1 MGKSGEP
8 NSFDA
13 YYDFSFKTEK
23 NKNIKIKDKKNHK
36 INANDLKVGDIVK
49 IIAKKDKIEIAIGYS
64 IKPIYNIKSVKI
76 IGQDVEGAADTYIF
90 SHASDV
96 SFMVNELTKNGITL
110 TIIDKNERP
119 FEYNHDY
126 AIYKKVKSEPKQL
139 NSHSLENSQQP
150 KPKAMKQKVAEKEII
165 ATTIPA
171 KPPTEITESYTWE
184 EVKKKSKITSQETVE
199 FDKKLSTNVLMR
211 KYDWSNM
218 YGELESGDYM
228 LQFNIKQWWFTR
240 VYINFT
246 IDEQGEI
253 SYENPI
259 IDY

>member
-1 MGKSGEP
+1 MLFRS
-8 NSFDA
+8 
-13 YYDFSFKTEK
+13 
-23 NKNIKIKDKKNHK
+23 
-36 INANDLKVGDIVK
+36 
-49 IIAKKDKIEIAIGYS
+49 
-64 IKPIYNIKSVKI
+64 
-76 IGQDVEGAADTYIF
+76 
-90 SHASDV
+90 
-96 SFMVNELTKNGITL
+96 
-110 TIIDKNERP
+110 
-119 FEYNHDY
+119 
-126 AIYKKVKSEPKQL
+126 
-139 NSHSLENSQQP
+139 
-150 KPKAMKQKVAEKEII
+150 
-165 ATTIPA
+165 TTIPA